1 MDKEEIRIVN
11 EIKDALGIDF
21 EWMLFQQGMCLKA
34 EALQTLLDAIQQITI
49 PLDIILGKFIT
60 SSKSE
65 GK

>member
-1 MDKEEIRIVN
+1 MANEEIRIIN

-21 EWMLFQQGMCLKA
+21 AWSLYGQGMCLKV

-49 PLDIILGKFIT
+49 PLDIIMNEFIT
-60 SSKSE
+60 SSTSE